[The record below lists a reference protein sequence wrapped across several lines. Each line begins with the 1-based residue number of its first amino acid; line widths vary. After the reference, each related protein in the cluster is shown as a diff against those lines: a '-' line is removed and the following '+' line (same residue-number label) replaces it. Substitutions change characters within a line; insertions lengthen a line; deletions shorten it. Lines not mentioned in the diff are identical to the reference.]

1 MNILKMA
8 ECQPDTTA
16 LQRSEKHHEIVDSGL
31 NIIQENL
38 NQSPSVNKLG
48 TIRNPRR
55 KLFEK
60 LYNISKNSEE
70 ENQIMHDIY
79 TYPLSHEAE
88 QTLQRMFR
96 RKISDKEILKIVSEK
111 YKNETLVNKKENKR
125 LDEKPSIVCSMGLL
139 K

>member
-1 MNILKMA
+1 ML
-8 ECQPDTTA
+8 DTTA
-16 LQRSEKHHEIVDSGL
+16 LKRSEKHHEIVDTGL

-38 NQSPSVNKLG
+38 NQLLSVNQLG
-48 TIRNPRR
+48 TSRNPRR

-60 LYNISKNSEE
+60 LDNISKKNEE
-70 ENQIMHDIY
+70 ENQIMDDIHK
-79 TYPLSHEAE
+79 YPLSHEAE

-111 YKNETLVNKKENKR
+111 YKNETLVNKKESKS
-125 LDEKPSIVCSMGLL
+125 LDEKPSIICSMGLI